1 VKAKTRGV
9 RPDQGRARPKRPV
22 TRLPENVVA
31 AVRPV
36 ASSVCAALDVVLWDV
51 TFVREAGR
59 ETLRVACDRPGGITA
74 AELGSVAEDLSREL
88 DHTDAVRGD
97 KEYVLEVTS
106 PGAERKIQRAEQFGV
121 CTGRRVKI
129 ILSSGSKVFGTITGA
144 SDKSVELETDKG
156 PTSVQLDDIARAR
169 LVIEGF
175 GESDAGD
182 PPRTKKKKGN

>member
-1 VKAKTRGV
+1 MKAKTRGV

-22 TRLPENVVA
+22 SRTPDAVVA

-36 ASSVCAALDVVLWDV
+36 AESVCAARDVVLWEV

-74 AELGSVAEDLSREL
+74 DELSGVAEDLSREL
-88 DHTDAVRGD
+88 DHTNAVPGE
-97 KEYVLEVTS
+97 KNYLLEVTS

-121 CTGRRVKI
+121 CAGRQVKI
-129 ILSSGSKVFGTITGA
+129 ILSDGSKVFGTIIAA
-144 SDKSVELETDKG
+144 SDKSVELDTGKG
-156 PTSVQLDDIARAR
+156 STNILLDDIARAR

-175 GESDAGD
+175 GEGPADS
-182 PPRTKKKKGN
+182 PRKKKGN